1 MRPITPASPKDKRT
15 RDRNHST
22 ARLAIFDSGG
32 GEGILPID
40 PKKFPVAMVRL
51 KSFRVNERILEKSF
65 CQCHWEI

>member
-1 MRPITPASPKDKRT
+1 VRPITPASPKDKRT
-15 RDRNHST
+15 MDRNHST

-32 GEGILPID
+32 GGGILSIHSE
-40 PKKFPVAMVRL
+40 KFPGAMVKL